1 MKQELQNGWRKGKAT
16 AAPFGMV
23 WIDSCRS
30 RRCRLHLSWKPWAPA
45 SQCICAATLQTPLP
59 CGASW
64 SVQIRTFLPR
74 VWFRKACSPVGL
86 RCPFSMSQKISPM
99 GSFLMCY
106 LGSPKTTG
114 FYWTFTRHTK
124 EINKKNTIRILW
136 RQLCSAVFSE
146 LHPIWISTVWGA
158 RWLHLNNT
166 EITQYFSVFLG

>member
-23 WIDSCRS
+23 WIDTCRS

-86 RCPFSMSQKISPM
+86 RCPFSMSQTISPM

-124 EINKKNTIRILW
+124 EINKKKYNKNP
-136 RQLCSAVFSE
+136 VK
-146 LHPIWISTVWGA
+146 TVV
-158 RWLHLNNT
+158 LS
-166 EITQYFSVFLG
+166 SVFWAASHLDEHSLGSKVIASK